1 MRACSTGSEHSKLLH
16 IGVLHVRFAC
26 YMGGI
31 CAMRDPKLYI
41 PSTIKTTH
49 NSHFGQINNRLV
61 SGRLTCT
68 LGWTNKDLE

>member
-31 CAMRDPKLYI
+31 CAMRDPNLYI
-41 PSTIKTTH
+41 PSTKEA
-49 NSHFGQINNRLV
+49 
-61 SGRLTCT
+61 T
-68 LGWTNKDLE
+68 LGWRQPTVASLQSTIDTEKELLRTAILGR

>member
-31 CAMRDPKLYI
+31 CAMRDPKLCI
-41 PSTIKTTH
+41 TSTVNTKKELLRIY
-49 NSHFGQINNRLV
+49 FGKMNDRLV
-61 SGRLTCT
+61 SGRLACT
-68 LGWTNKDLE
+68 S

>member
-1 MRACSTGSEHSKLLH
+1 MDEPKGIDPIVRACSTGSEHSKLLH

-41 PSTIKTTH
+41 PSTINTKKELLRTA
-49 NSHFGQINNRLV
+49 I
-61 SGRLTCT
+61 
-68 LGWTNKDLE
+68 LGT